1 MVASPGGDAYVNLTG
16 TPWLGTAGSGDVL
29 SGLIGSLLASGLD
42 APLAAAV
49 GAYVHG
55 VAGQL
60 AATDGPP
67 SADDVLRRRPSRAL
81 RRRART
87 RLTRR
92 RPDGTDG

>member
-1 MVASPGGDAYVNLTG
+1 M
-16 TPWLGTAGSGDVL
+16 L

-67 SADDVLRRRPSRAL
+67 SAEDVLDCVRPAL
-81 RRRART
+81 RQLER
-87 RLTRR
+87 
-92 RPDGTDG
+92 G